1 MKAISKKEI
10 AEKYL
15 ALQKSAK
22 DMDIEVNG
30 RFADVFTLGIR
41 MDYREYNVGDY
52 LAESCNFDEDVRLD
66 DEPLGGTC
74 ALADTSVLTED
85 EEEIAALEGDY
96 KPRYMGDYMYII
108 GGTTTKGGE
117 DWQEIIVKDAIV
129 LAKWKVA

>member
-10 AEKYL
+10 AKKYA
-15 ALQKSAK
+15 ALMKSAEG
-22 DMDIEVNG
+22 MDIEVNG
-30 RFADVFTLGIR
+30 RVADVFTLGIR
-41 MDYREYNVGDY
+41 MDDREYNVGDEV
-52 LAESCNFDEDVRLD
+52 AESCNFDEDVRLD

-96 KPRYMGDYMYII
+96 EPRYMGDYMYII
-108 GGTTTKGGE
+108 GGATAHGGE